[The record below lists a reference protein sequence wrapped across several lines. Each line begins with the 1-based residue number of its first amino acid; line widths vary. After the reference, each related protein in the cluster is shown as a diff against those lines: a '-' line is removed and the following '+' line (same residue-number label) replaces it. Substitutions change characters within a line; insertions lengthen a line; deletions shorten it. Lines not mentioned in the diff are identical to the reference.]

1 MKFINRLKRK
11 LTNLIKNK
19 INVFKK
25 FLRKLDR
32 DNNDDIYPMW

>member
-19 INVFKK
+19 INGFKK